1 MIDRRGAWAHAAP
14 ALCLIAA
21 ACASIEPPPTS
32 SLPVD
37 SAALTAPFN
46 AEGRLSARRG
56 NDGFSG
62 HFEWTHDGARDAIV
76 LSTPLGQTVARL
88 DGDATGARAELSDG
102 RIEQA
107 ADWEALTTEALGMA
121 LPVRGLSGWLRGLPR
136 SDSPHTVERDA
147 RARPVLLRQDGWEI
161 VFGYEGADAPRASRL
176 TLRYASAEPI
186 EVRIVGDRWQ

>member
-161 VFGYEGADAPRASRL
+161 VYAYADDAVTRPFRVAL
-176 TLRYASAEPI
+176 TMQSGEPVD
-186 EVRIVGDRWQ
+186 VRVVVDRWQ